1 MIAQVIINSNV
12 KDLNKIFDYNV
23 PNDMLG
29 TICVGDRILV
39 PFGRG
44 EKFEE
49 GFVIGFKD
57 SSEFKVK
64 DIAKIQDGIKLTKEN
79 IELAKLMAR
88 RYFCNISDCIKL
100 MLPPGTATKNIDNRI
115 KDKTLNFVYL
125 KKEIEEIEDDIE
137 NGIIKS
143 DKQKR
148 VLNFLIQNE
157 GIQTV
162 DLEAITDTTSAVL
175 KALEKKEY
183 IEIIEEKVER
193 NPFVNKKVEPTT
205 NLKLTLEQQKA
216 FNKIN

>member
-23 PNDMLG
+23 PNNMLG
-29 TICVGDRILV
+29 TICVGDRVQV

-44 EKFEE
+44 KKTEE
-49 GFVIGFKD
+49 GFIIGFKD
-57 SSEFKVK
+57 TSEFNVK
-64 DIAKIQDGIKLTKEN
+64 DIIKIQDGIRLTKEN

-125 KKEIEEIEDDIE
+125 KKEIEEIEDDID

-148 VLNFLIQNE
+148 VLNF
-157 GIQTV
+157 
-162 DLEAITDTTSAVL
+162 
-175 KALEKKEY
+175 
-183 IEIIEEKVER
+183 
-193 NPFVNKKVEPTT
+193 
-205 NLKLTLEQQKA
+205 
-216 FNKIN
+216 